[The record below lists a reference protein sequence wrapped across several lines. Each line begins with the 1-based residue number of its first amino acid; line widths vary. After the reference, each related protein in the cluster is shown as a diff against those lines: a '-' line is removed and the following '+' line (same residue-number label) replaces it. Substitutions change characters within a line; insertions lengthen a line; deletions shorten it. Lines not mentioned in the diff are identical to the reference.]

1 MCGYFFIKEIFKCG
15 DDIMVGIMMVL
26 FWLLRFFCYN
36 LVNLKILK
44 IVIYVF
50 WIEVSL
56 EINVI

>member
-1 MCGYFFIKEIFKCG
+1 MWGWYYGRYNDGFVLIINIF
-15 DDIMVGIMMVL
+15 
-26 FWLLRFFCYN
+26 YN